1 MNEYSANKAAQQ
13 KVADS
18 AAALSGQDLSGSFPS
33 SEPLHGV
40 PLIQAWAREAQDIIE
55 FWLGYLSSDRDDPI
69 DLTEISGIKIS
80 MQSLREGL
88 TKYLFEGDAQLR
100 NTEPSAWAGIQKHWI
115 LVKLNSDTLW
125 TEIVYYRDWMTQIDK
140 RGDQITDP
148 MAMRKMA
155 RTMRDDTH
163 TIVDLYNKLACNLL
177 PIIKEILEFP

>member
-1 MNEYSANKAAQQ
+1 MNQYTANKAAQQ
-13 KVADS
+13 KVADY
-18 AAALSGQDLSGSFPS
+18 AAALSGQDLSGNRHS
-33 SEPLHGV
+33 SEPLQGI
-40 PLIQAWAREAQDIIE
+40 PLIQAWARKAQDIIE

-69 DLTEISGIKIS
+69 DLTEISGIKMS
-80 MQSLREGL
+80 MQSLRDGL

-100 NTEPSAWAGIQKHWI
+100 STEPNAWEGIQKHWI

-177 PIIKEILEFP
+177 PIIKEVLEFS